1 MIFNLVGGAP
11 PVGSITITENGA
23 HDVTDYATAV
33 VNVSGGGGGV
43 ELANVVVCTASG
55 SGYGRVDYTDE
66 NMEPQT
72 AAGIVRALMPVGSIV
87 VANNSSPYP
96 PGETAT
102 RSGIT
107 QMYAYPSRSSVIYV
121 FKVTG

>member
-11 PVGSITITENGA
+11 PVGSITITENGTY
-23 HDVTDYATAV
+23 DVTDYATAAV
-33 VNVSGGGGGV
+33 TVSGGGGGV
-43 ELANVVVCTASG
+43 ELANVVVCKPSG
-55 SGYGRVDYTDE
+55 GGYGGVYYTDE

-87 VANNSSPYP
+87 VADSSSPYP

-107 QMYAYPSRSSVIYV
+107 QMFAYPSRNSAIYV